1 MKINFTVR
9 RLNGEVA
16 TRRLR
21 TPKHTRLTEAGR
33 EMLLE
38 QEVDR
43 VERFFPG
50 LEFRLVPV
58 RDGNFNFVEVKPEM
72 EGSLAR

>member
-1 MKINFTVR
+1 
-9 RLNGEVA
+9 
-16 TRRLR
+16 
-21 TPKHTRLTEAGR
+21 
-33 EMLLE
+33 MLLE

-43 VERFFPG
+43 VKRFFPG
-50 LEFRLVPV
+50 LEFRLVSL

>member
-21 TPKHTRLTEAGR
+21 TPKHMRLTEAGR

-43 VERFFPG
+43 VKRFFPG
-50 LEFRLVPV
+50 LEFRLVSL